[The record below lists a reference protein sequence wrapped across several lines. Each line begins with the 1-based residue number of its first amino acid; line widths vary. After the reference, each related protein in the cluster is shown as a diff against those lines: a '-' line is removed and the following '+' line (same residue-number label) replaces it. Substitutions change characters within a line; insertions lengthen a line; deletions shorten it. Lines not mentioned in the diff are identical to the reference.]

1 MRLPVR
7 VTGTK
12 NFRSWKSLWCAL
24 VAAVVFL
31 SLFGAARAETPI
43 QFAESSLV
51 IHTAGGDHT
60 FAVEMAEN
68 DAQRSRG
75 LMFRHALADDRGM
88 LFDFKR
94 DIFISMWM
102 RNTLIPL
109 DMLFISA
116 NGRISYIRQN
126 TVPYS
131 LDIIEAPDRNRAV
144 LEVSA
149 GTVARLGIRVGDR
162 VAHPIFR

>member
-1 MRLPVR
+1 MRLPVLMTANR
-7 VTGTK
+7 
-12 NFRSWKSLWCAL
+12 NFGSWKILRRVIAT
-24 VAAVVFL
+24 VAVFL
-31 SLFGAARAETPI
+31 SVFAVARAETPL
-43 QFAESSLV
+43 QFAESSLI
-51 IHTAGGDHT
+51 IHTARGDHP

-75 LMFRHALADDRGM
+75 LMFRRELADDRGM

-116 NGRISYIRQN
+116 NGRISYIREN